1 MVEMKRFLKNIRWVI
16 IAYFLF
22 GIVLMLVAES
32 YLIND
37 SKFFASMVSNVGM
50 AVMIASIV
58 GFIVE
63 FTEMKNFFEERLKQ
77 ILKGEEFLSSLTEEK
92 LKEYNLMVMRRII
105 RGKISNPGYDYNSL
119 PQVITDGILSGVG
132 GVYRDDYHETV
143 EYNVLPQKER
153 EDLALDNDVISKEI
167 VKMTVNIRFNLIA
180 PKERED
186 MEYALPYVW
195 HVKKIPGLDKN
206 GHCDLSLLVDG
217 EIQPIQKEEFIE
229 ETENEILMK
238 FKLPVKFNTSAF
250 VELRAVIYEHGNS
263 GSLASRMETLTHNV
277 NVHFSSD
284 RPLEFST
291 EIFGM
296 SDICSPPSITKNAVS
311 IRFPGWLLPG
321 HGYYVSWQE
330 L

>member
-1 MVEMKRFLKNIRWVI
+1 MVEMKRFLKNIRWLI

-22 GIVLMLVAES
+22 GVVLMLVAES
-32 YLIND
+32 YLMNG
-37 SKFFASMVSNVGM
+37 SRFFASMVSNVGM

-63 FTEMKNFFEERLKQ
+63 FTEMKNFFEERLKH
-77 ILKGEEFLSSLTEEK
+77 ILKGEEFVSSLTEEK

-105 RGKISNPGYDYNSL
+105 QSKISNPGYDYNSL

-143 EYNVLPQKER
+143 EYNILQEKEK
-153 EDLALDNDVISKEI
+153 EDLALDSSAISKEI
-167 VKMTVNIRFNLIA
+167 VKMTANIRFHLIA
-180 PKERED
+180 PKEKED
-186 MEYALPYVW
+186 VEYVLPYVW

-206 GHCDLSLLVDG
+206 SHCDLSLLVDG
-217 EIQPIQKEEFIE
+217 ESRPVQKEEFIE
-229 ETENEILMK
+229 ETENEVLMK
-238 FKLPVKFNTSAF
+238 FKLPIKFNTGASI
-250 VELRAVIYEHGNS
+250 ELRAVIYEYGNS
-263 GSLASRMETLTHNV
+263 GSLASRVETLTHNV

-296 SDICSPPSITKNAVS
+296 SGICSPPSITRNAVS